1 MITRCTGPD
10 CASPTHR
17 DRLLRAIV
25 GTGFI
30 SGDEMPGDCAGSDPC
45 DEADGTIAVGHA
57 LHPRR
62 SDLRLSELLTC
73 AMRDLVRPA
82 RRKRRALYVQRFADA
97 FCAMPFDA
105 RRRQLRVCRRRCI
118 GRLVVAGRAQ
128 HSRASLNRTAP
139 VQATSLAGRHSPQP
153 DARADTLALL
163 RPAALAQM
171 ARSQPFRG
179 IAEFP
184 DEPQDKAPDRQN
196 DDLPRHK
203 KQEDHPGRLMHDA
216 APCCR

>member
-1 MITRCTGPD
+1 MPRAGMITRCTGPD

-25 GTGFI
+25 GSFI

-45 DEADGTIAVGHA
+45 DEADGTIAVGHT

-105 RRRQLRVCRRRCI
+105 RRRQLRVRSPP
-118 GRLVVAGRAQ
+118 L
-128 HSRASLNRTAP
+128 HRTAR
-139 VQATSLAGRHSPQP
+139 GRRSC
-153 DARADTLALL
+153 
-163 RPAALAQM
+163 AALARITESNR
-171 ARSQPFRG
+171 ACPG
-179 IAEFP
+179 
-184 DEPQDKAPDRQN
+184 DEPRRAPFATT
-196 DDLPRHK
+196 
-203 KQEDHPGRLMHDA
+203 GRA
-216 APCCR
+216 R

>member
-1 MITRCTGPD
+1 MPRAGMITRCTGPD

-105 RRRQLRVCRRRCI
+105 RRRQLRVRSPP
-118 GRLVVAGRAQ
+118 L
-128 HSRASLNRTAP
+128 HRTAR
-139 VQATSLAGRHSPQP
+139 GRRSC
-153 DARADTLALL
+153 
-163 RPAALAQM
+163 AALARITELNR
-171 ARSQPFRG
+171 ACPG
-179 IAEFP
+179 
-184 DEPQDKAPDRQN
+184 DEPRRAPFATT
-196 DDLPRHK
+196 
-203 KQEDHPGRLMHDA
+203 GRA
-216 APCCR
+216 R

>member
-1 MITRCTGPD
+1 MIPRCTGPD

-25 GTGFI
+25 GTGFS

-82 RRKRRALYVQRFADA
+82 RRKRRALYVQRFVDA
-97 FCAMPFDA
+97 FCAVPFDA
-105 RRRQLRVCRRRCI
+105 KRRQLRVRSPPMHRTTSWSP
-118 GRLVVAGRAQ
+118 VVRSTRA
-128 HSRASLNRTAP
+128 H
-139 VQATSLAGRHSPQP
+139 H
-153 DARADTLALL
+153 
-163 RPAALAQM
+163 
-171 ARSQPFRG
+171 
-179 IAEFP
+179 
-184 DEPQDKAPDRQN
+184 
-196 DDLPRHK
+196 
-203 KQEDHPGRLMHDA
+203 
-216 APCCR
+216 